1 MLLTSCEKKEMDF
14 PLAPENPNKQELL
27 DLVNKAR
34 TSGCYLDNL
43 VWNNKLEQAAQNH
56 SDDMNENDFFSHTG
70 SNGSSFMDRIF
81 ATGYDCNSCGE
92 NIAKGY
98 ATEKAVIN
106 AWLKSEGHC
115 KNIMN
120 ANFTEMGVA
129 TSGSYWT
136 QVLGGKIKF

>member
-1 MLLTSCEKKEMDF
+1 MDF
-14 PLAPENPNKQELL
+14 LLVPENPNKQELL

-98 ATEKAVIN
+98 VTEKAVIN
-106 AWLKSEGHC
+106 AWLKSEGYC